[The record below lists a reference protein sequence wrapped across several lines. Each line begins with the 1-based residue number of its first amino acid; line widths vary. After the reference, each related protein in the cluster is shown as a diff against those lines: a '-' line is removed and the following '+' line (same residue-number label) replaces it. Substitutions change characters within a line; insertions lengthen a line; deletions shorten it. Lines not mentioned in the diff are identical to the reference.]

1 MHYQIRE
8 PQTMK
13 PIFDTSERKKI
24 NYKKI
29 NSRIQPTKQMSP
41 KVTENIITPK
51 TPISV
56 TKGEID
62 EKRG

>member
-1 MHYQIRE
+1 
-8 PQTMK
+8 MK
-13 PIFDTSERKKI
+13 PTFDASEQKKI
-24 NYKKI
+24 KLQENER
-29 NSRIQPTKQMSP
+29 SRIQPSKQMSP